1 MVAGRLTAALAGLAI
16 APVRPGRIE
25 GPPEQLARSRRAA
38 RRAVAAVPQLRG
50 PLAAVLAD
58 LDRAHGALRPR
69 PGVPVHGAPHMH
81 QWLDDGG
88 RLGLIDFDRFALGEP
103 ELDLATFL
111 AELDGDG
118 ARLVPMA
125 DIEAAAV
132 AGFEDN
138 GVPLDPARLALYR
151 AHKRLAKVTRTA
163 CSLRPDGDER
173 AARYLGSV
181 ETALAQV

>member
-1 MVAGRLTAALAGLAI
+1 M
-16 APVRPGRIE
+16 
-25 GPPEQLARSRRAA
+25 ARRSSGCRSCRAA
-38 RRAVAAVPQLRG
+38 RRATAAVPQLHE
-50 PLAAVLAD
+50 PLAALLTD
-58 LDRAHGALRPR
+58 LERAHRELVQRPL
-69 PGVPVHGAPHMH
+69 VPVHGAPHMH

-111 AELDGDG
+111 AELDTEA
-118 ARLVPMA
+118 ARLLPMA
-125 DIEAAAV
+125 EIEVAAV
-132 AGFEDN
+132 AGFEDS

-173 AARYLGSV
+173 AARRLA
-181 ETALAQV
+181 ALTSRRVGDRRGLPAR